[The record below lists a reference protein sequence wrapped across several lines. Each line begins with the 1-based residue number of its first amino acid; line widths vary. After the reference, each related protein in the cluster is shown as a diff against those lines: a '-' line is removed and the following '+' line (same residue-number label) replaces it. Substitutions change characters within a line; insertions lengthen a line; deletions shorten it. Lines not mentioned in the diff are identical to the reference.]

1 MPAPFRFE
9 VPAGSPLFAGHF
21 PGHPILPGIAHLAFA
36 RQALSEAAGRDI
48 SDIALQEIRSLKL
61 RKPAGPGDAL
71 DLLLEGPD
79 GDGTARIELRRGPEI
94 VSLGT
99 VRVGSAEW
107 MRGEAFLGEAPIASA
122 DFPPAAELVPHAPP
136 ARFVQG
142 VVELSP
148 EGLVCLAEIPSLH
161 PLARNGRVPSFLGL
175 EAAAQ
180 AAAILEA
187 LGRKDQ
193 APGPRLGY
201 LVGLRD
207 ARFGVPHLP
216 ADRPMR
222 VEVRLHGSVPPLAMY
237 RVSLGEPGAE
247 IVTGTIS
254 TYLLE

>member
-1 MPAPFRFE
+1 MSERFRFE

-36 RQALSEAAGRDI
+36 RQALSKATGRET
-48 SDIALQEIRSLKL
+48 ALQEIRSLKL
-61 RKPAGPGDAL
+61 RKIAGPGDAL

-79 GDGTARIELRRGPEI
+79 EQGIARIELRRGEEAL
-94 VSLGT
+94 SLGT
-99 VRVGSAEW
+99 VRIGSAEW
-107 MRGEAFLGEAPIASA
+107 ARSEAFLGQAPAVSA

-142 VVELSP
+142 IVEMSS
-148 EGLVCLAEIPSLH
+148 EGLVGIAEIPSSH
-161 PLARNGRVPSFLGL
+161 PLAEGSGAPSFLGL

-180 AAAILEA
+180 AAAVLEA

-207 ARFGVPHLP
+207 ARFGVPRLP
-216 ADRPMR
+216 TERPLR

-237 RVSLGEPGAE
+237 RVSLGPPGAE
-247 IVTGTIS
+247 LVTGTIS
-254 TYLLE
+254 TYAVE